1 MKRTRPAPRAA
12 DWGMRWVVGLLAL
25 AITACRGEATPAPAA
40 SDVVVES
47 GVTALAPATA
57 PDAETSVEGESATDS
72 ASAASTDA
80 AGDAATTAEESAGV
94 ESAPAEGTGAGFP
107 TIEIGADV
115 QARGMLRLYAAA
127 APETP
132 TLAEYAAGDRFVV
145 LGPPGDIT
153 VYPVELNGV
162 RWYRVRADDG
172 LVGWVIADGIEP
184 VAAG

>member
-1 MKRTRPAPRAA
+1 MKRTQTARRAA
-12 DWGMRWVVGLLAL
+12 NWGTRVAVGFLAL
-25 AITACRGEATPAPAA
+25 AITACGGEATPAPA
-40 SDVVVES
+40 SEVVVES
-47 GVTALAPATA
+47 GVTALAPVTA
-57 PDAETSVEGESATDS
+57 PDAKTGAESNAATG
-72 ASAASTDA
+72 ASTDPA
-80 AGDAATTAEESAGV
+80 PDAATDPATDATTAAEENAGA
-94 ESAPAEGTGAGFP
+94 EAAPPGTGFP
-107 TIEIGADV
+107 TIDIGADV

-184 VAAG
+184 VVES

>member
-1 MKRTRPAPRAA
+1 MIRTQPAPRAMH
-12 DWGMRWVVGLLAL
+12 WGTLLTAGLFALAL
-25 AITACRGEATPAPAA
+25 AACRGEATPAPAA
-40 SDVVVES
+40 SEVVVES
-47 GVTALAPATA
+47 GVTALASGAAPVEAAGDERDAAPDAA
-57 PDAETSVEGESATDS
+57 PDAEGSAVTE
-72 ASAASTDA
+72 AAPPD
-80 AGDAATTAEESAGV
+80 
-94 ESAPAEGTGAGFP
+94 TGAGFP
-107 TIEIGADV
+107 TIDIGADV

-184 VAAG
+184 VADEEP